1 MDDRTGAHP
10 GEKTQL
16 EKERMANQ
24 LNIKGRLP
32 CKRPLRSGMEGVR
45 SRQALVTIHDEHI
58 VNCTN
63 REIA

>member
-32 CKRPLRSGMEGVR
+32 CKRPLRSGMGGVR
-45 SRQALVTIHDEHI
+45 SRQALISYDS
-58 VNCTN
+58 
-63 REIA
+63 